1 MKEMEINKPAIIA
14 RLKAYRERKG
24 PDAYRILAHY
34 VGKKSV
40 SSYVLQSIANSAYRV
55 PNDIWERIDKVLDEL
70 EKRLGIG
77 VGETTADG
85 MFTLNATRCIGCC
98 GLAPAMMVNDEV
110 YGRLVPGD
118 VPGIIEKYRARG

>member
-1 MKEMEINKPAIIA
+1 MCLTASKGVPPMKEMEINKPAIIA

-70 EKRLGIG
+70 EKKEAKRR
-77 VGETTADG
+77 E
-85 MFTLNATRCIGCC
+85 
-98 GLAPAMMVNDEV
+98 E
-110 YGRLVPGD
+110 
-118 VPGIIEKYRARG
+118 

>member
-24 PDAYRILAHY
+24 PDAYRILANY

-70 EKRLGIG
+70 EKKEAKRR
-77 VGETTADG
+77 E
-85 MFTLNATRCIGCC
+85 
-98 GLAPAMMVNDEV
+98 E
-110 YGRLVPGD
+110 
-118 VPGIIEKYRARG
+118 

>member
-24 PDAYRILAHY
+24 PDSYRILAHY

-55 PNDIWERIDKVLDEL
+55 PNEL
-70 EKRLGIG
+70 EKKEAKRR
-77 VGETTADG
+77 E
-85 MFTLNATRCIGCC
+85 
-98 GLAPAMMVNDEV
+98 E
-110 YGRLVPGD
+110 
-118 VPGIIEKYRARG
+118 